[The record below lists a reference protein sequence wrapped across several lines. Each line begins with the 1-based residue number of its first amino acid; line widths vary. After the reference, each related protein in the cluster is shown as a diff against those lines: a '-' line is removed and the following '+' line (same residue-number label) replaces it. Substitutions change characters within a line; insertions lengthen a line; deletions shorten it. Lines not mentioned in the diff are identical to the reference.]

1 MLISNKLRLTPFF
14 SWPTLIQC
22 TMYKGLKASDIHK
35 INNNVD
41 FIFTG
46 NNEISIFLNL
56 IIIKFGL
63 LSKVCISPNFE
74 MYLCKN
80 YEM

>member
-1 MLISNKLRLTPFF
+1 MSCPAI
-14 SWPTLIQC
+14 IQC
-22 TMYKGLKASDIHK
+22 PMYKGLKASDNYK
-35 INNNVD
+35 VCLANKKVD
-41 FIFTG
+41 YVFTG